1 MKRPFALL
9 VWATTAIF
17 SGLACSGLAKSQQLI
32 EPSAYGGAAPWRIAL
47 AKGQSVIVDLPQDA
61 AEVFVADPKIAN
73 ALVRPPH
80 KLYLIGVDGGQTS
93 VFVLDHDGRKI
104 AAYELGINIPPPVL
118 VDIAGLRKTLRAVMP
133 GPAVSA
139 RLANGTTIILTGS
152 VDSAEE
158 AQQALDIAKAFRA
171 PSIQN
176 SQGGSYAP
184 GVNGT
189 NSQTTNVN
197 TPVINYVPANQSQAQ
212 DTAGIINLVTIRGRD
227 QVMLKVTV
235 AEVGRDVAK
244 QLGITTS
251 SLTASWGTFAQFN
264 PFAIHGTIAQNV
276 AGLPPAPP
284 LQTTMLTGHNADN
297 TLSATLQAFERY
309 GVTRILAEPTVSAVS
324 GESAMLTVGGEI
336 PIPGPST
343 CQGGGCTGGGAIF
356 QPYGVTL
363 KFTPTVLAEGRI
375 ELHLAT
381 EVTEID
387 SQTGQTVFGTFVPGL
402 LTRKNQT
409 VVEIPSGGSIAS
421 AGLLQT
427 LSRQAIN
434 GLPGLL
440 DLPVLGAL
448 FRSRDYQRQETE
460 LMIIVTPFIVRPVR
474 ANEIAKPTDGFAD
487 ASDPQT
493 WFLGRINK
501 LYASP
506 GNREAI
512 QDYKGP
518 VGFVQD

>member
-9 VWATTAIF
+9 VWGITAIF
-17 SGLACSGLAKSQQLI
+17 SGLACSGMANSQQLI
-32 EPSAYGGAAPWRIAL
+32 EPSAYGGAALWRIAL

-118 VDIAGLRKTLRAVMP
+118 VDIAGLRKTLRAVIP
-133 GPAVSA
+133 GAAVSA

-158 AQQALDIAKAFRA
+158 AQQAIDIAKAFRA
-171 PSIQN
+171 PAPAPN
-176 SQGGSYAP
+176 SQGAPNAFGAGS
-184 GVNGT
+184 
-189 NSQTTNVN
+189 QTNVN
-197 TPVINYVPANQSQAQ
+197 TPIVNYAPANQSQAQ
-212 DTAGIINLVTIRGRD
+212 DTGGIINLITIRGRA

-235 AEVGRDVAK
+235 AEVGREVAK

-251 SLTASWGTFAQFN
+251 SLTASWGTFTQFN
-264 PFAIHGTIAQNV
+264 PFAIHGTIAQNL
-276 AGLPPAPP
+276 AGLPPALP
-284 LQTTMLTGHNADN
+284 LQTTMLTGHNPDN

-309 GVTRILAEPTVSAVS
+309 GVSRILAEPTVSAVS
-324 GESAMLTVGGEI
+324 GESARLTVGGEI
-336 PIPGPST
+336 PIPGPSI

-363 KFTPTVLAEGRI
+363 KFTPTVLSEGRI

-387 SQTGQTVFGTFVPGL
+387 TQTGQTVFGTFVPGL
-402 LTRKNQT
+402 LTRKNDT

-460 LMIIVTPFIVRPVR
+460 LMIIVTPYIIKPVR
-474 ANEIAKPTDGFAD
+474 ANEISKPTDGFAD

-493 WFLGRINK
+493 WFLGRINR

-518 VGFVQD
+518 VGFIQD